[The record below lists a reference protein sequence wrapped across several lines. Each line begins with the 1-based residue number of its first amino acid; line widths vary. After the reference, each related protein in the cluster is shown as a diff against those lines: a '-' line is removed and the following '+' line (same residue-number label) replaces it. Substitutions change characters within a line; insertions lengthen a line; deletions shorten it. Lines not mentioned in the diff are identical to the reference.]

1 MMAGAADIETDNDIK
16 CDAGVMQEALTSDK
30 ERLFSVIQ
38 NDREEVLLGALRSPV
53 IDHQHLLA
61 LLKRRGLGPV
71 ITAIYVRKRLIEA
84 CKVRYALLPFMEILI
99 LLAAILFGCICH
111 VSVEAAEYGVARVST
126 SVLNSPDFSAIF
138 GGESGNELKT
148 DRCGQVR
155 ELEYM
160 ALPGT
165 VFRLLGKQ
173 RSGTGDI
180 YQVETDEYTAPANVR
195 LYVAGR
201 FLQLGLAAP
210 LPRRRTLLP
219 RETVVAMLRASGG
232 RPYVWGGNVP
242 DGVPELESWF
252 YSGVDESNRKRLTLA
267 GLDCSGLLYHATG
280 GWTPRNT
287 SQLINFGQ
295 GVAIAGKSAAEI
307 AALLQPLDLI
317 VWNGHVV
324 IVLDRQTAI
333 ESRLQCGGPGNG
345 GVVMTE
351 LAARV
356 AAVMRT
362 SRPVNAWQGGEKK
375 QNIFVVRRWY
385 VGY

>member
-1 MMAGAADIETDNDIK
+1 MK
-16 CDAGVMQEALTSDK
+16 
-30 ERLFSVIQ
+30 
-38 NDREEVLLGALRSPV
+38 
-53 IDHQHLLA
+53 
-61 LLKRRGLGPV
+61 
-71 ITAIYVRKRLIEA
+71 
-84 CKVRYALLPFMEILI
+84 ILI
-99 LLAAILFGCICH
+99 LLAAILFGCIWH
-111 VSVEAAEYGVARVST
+111 VPVEAAEYGVALVSAP
-126 SVLNSPDFSAIF
+126 VLNTSDFGAVF
-138 GGESGNELKT
+138 GGERGKELKT

-155 ELEYM
+155 ELEYI
-160 ALPGT
+160 ALPGS
-165 VFRLLGKQ
+165 VFKILKKQ
-173 RSGTGDI
+173 RSGYGDV
-180 YQVETDEYTAPANVR
+180 YQVETDEYTAAANVR

-210 LPRRRTLLP
+210 PPRRRSLPP
-219 RETVVAMLRASGG
+219 RETVVATLMASGG
-232 RPYVWGGNVP
+232 APYVWGGNVP
-242 DGVPELESWF
+242 EGVPELESWF
-252 YSGVDESNRKRLTLA
+252 YGGVGESDRSRLTLA

-287 SQLINFGQ
+287 SQLIDFGQ

-324 IVLDRQTAI
+324 IVLDRNTAI

-345 GVVMTE
+345 GVVMKE

-362 SRPVNAWQGGEKK
+362 RRPVNAWRGSEKK
-375 QNIFVVRRWY
+375 QDVFVVRRWY